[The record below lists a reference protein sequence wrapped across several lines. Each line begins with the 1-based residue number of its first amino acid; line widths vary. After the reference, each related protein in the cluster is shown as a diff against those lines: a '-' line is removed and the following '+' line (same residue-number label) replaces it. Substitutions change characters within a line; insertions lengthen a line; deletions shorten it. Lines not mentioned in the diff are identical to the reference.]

1 MVGAMVSSYIG
12 PCCHVHHRKGKV
24 SLMFSLLHV
33 HFEAV
38 LRAIAE
44 TRPDLLKNVQ
54 RTFSSASYHA
64 ASPAQRLH
72 LLEGQIKLLAQS
84 NQDLFT
90 EEVFERVVQTFFQQL
105 ELSQVEHVDLRIGIT
120 PTKWQWM
127 STIADGIQVFER
139 ERQRYPTISLS
150 FLGALNFAKSF
161 AEIDKI
167 VERLLG
173 DPFVRDTFVGVDVN
187 VLPEDLP
194 KLRYY
199 APVILLAQQQGM
211 KINIHLGELFENAV
225 SKEILSC
232 VVPHRIGHGVRLLE
246 DESLVAFIQQHDI
259 CLDMCPV
266 SNTRLG
272 VCNWHLAPN
281 PAKKAIQLG
290 IPVTINTDDPIL
302 FQTTL
307 SQEIALAR
315 LTASEV
321 RIIQDTGRKYRYRHE

>member
-1 MVGAMVSSYIG
+1 
-12 PCCHVHHRKGKV
+12 
-24 SLMFSLLHV
+24 MFSLLHL

-54 RTFSSASYHA
+54 RIFSSAAYHTA
-64 ASPAQRLH
+64 PPAQRLH

-90 EEVFERVVQTFFQQL
+90 EEVFARVVQTFFKQL
-105 ELSQVEHVDLRIGIT
+105 ELDQVEHVDLRLGII

-127 STIADGIQVFER
+127 STIADGIQIFER
-139 ERQRYPTISLS
+139 ERQRYPAISLS

-161 AEIDKI
+161 AEIDEI
-167 VERLLG
+167 FEVLLD
-173 DPFVRDTFVGVDVN
+173 DPFVHKKFVGLDMN

-194 KLRYY
+194 KLRHYT
-199 APVILLAQQQGM
+199 PLLLLAQQQGM
-211 KINIHLGELFENAV
+211 KINIHLGELFENTV
-225 SKEILSC
+225 SKEILSSL
-232 VVPHRIGHGVRLLE
+232 VPNRIGHGVKLLE
-246 DESLVAFIQQHDI
+246 DEHLVAFLLQHDI
-259 CLDMCPV
+259 CLDMCPI
-266 SNTRLG
+266 SNARLG
-272 VCNWHLAPN
+272 VSNWHLAPN

-307 SQEIALAR
+307 AQEIALAR

-321 RIIQDTGRKYRYRHE
+321 RIIQATGRKYRYRHE